1 MFSKN
6 KVPPEHL
13 AMMYN
18 MADCTVN
25 IADAE
30 GFGLAT
36 LESLAT
42 ETPIIVTMTGGLQEQ
57 VTKCEKVSVETMLER
72 NRTAARVTKYAH
84 GFGIEPSSK
93 SIIGSLD
100 VPYIYEDRLSGD
112 KVVDALV
119 QFYNLTEEER
129 KEMGA
134 AGRAHV
140 MKNYNFDTFIRQW
153 DELFTSVYENSGA
166 WATRKNY
173 KAYSFKEVV

>member
-1 MFSKN
+1 M
-6 KVPPEHL
+6 
-13 AMMYN
+13 
-18 MADCTVN
+18 
-25 IADAE
+25 
-30 GFGLAT
+30 
-36 LESLAT
+36 
-42 ETPIIVTMTGGLQEQ
+42 
-57 VTKCEKVSVETMLER
+57 
-72 NRTAARVTKYAH
+72 
-84 GFGIEPSSK
+84 
-93 SIIGSLD
+93 
-100 VPYIYEDRLSGD
+100 PYIYEDRLSGD